1 MSAPRRNR
9 ARGFTLIEV
18 LVAFAIAAALLVP
31 LLHLISLGL
40 GTFGNAQNY
49 ATATL
54 WAESTLE
61 DAGMQEPIAEGVQ
74 SGDLPQ
80 HIHWEMRTGRYHDDA
95 MSDQPTATPKGLV
108 PYAITLTMSW
118 PERFTRGSIT
128 FQTLRL
134 GPPPRPENQ
143 L

>member
-1 MSAPRRNR
+1 MSAPRLSR

-18 LVAFAIAAALLVP
+18 LVAFAIAALLLVP
-31 LLHLISLGL
+31 LLHLISLGI

-54 WAESTLE
+54 WAESALA
-61 DAGMQEPIAEGVQ
+61 DAGMQEPIAEGTQ

-80 HIHWEMRTGRYHDDA
+80 HIHWEMSIERYHDDA
-95 MSDQPTATPKGLV
+95 MSDQPTTAPSGLV

-118 PERFTRGSIT
+118 PERLSRGSIT
-128 FQTLRL
+128 FHTLRL
-134 GPPPRPENQ
+134 GPPPQPELQ